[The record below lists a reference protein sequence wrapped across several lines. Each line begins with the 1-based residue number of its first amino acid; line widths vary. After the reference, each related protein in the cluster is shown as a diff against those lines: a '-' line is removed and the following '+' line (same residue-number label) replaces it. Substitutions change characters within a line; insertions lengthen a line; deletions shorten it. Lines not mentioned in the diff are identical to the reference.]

1 MQSIGLACRS
11 AVLATLMSML
21 GAGSAPAQQDAPFSF
36 GLIGDAAYTKV
47 QEKEFL
53 NAIASLNRADL
64 AFVIHIGDIQADPRI
79 YNRAPDTTTMP
90 CVEETYKA
98 TRDAFQTIRHPF
110 ILTPGDNEWTDC
122 VHLQARKVE
131 PLEALATVRSVFYP
145 EGRSLGQ
152 RTIAVESQSKDT
164 QYAKFK
170 ENLRWS
176 MGNVTF
182 ATMHIVGSN
191 DNFGR
196 TPEMDAEHRER
207 KAANIAWLR
216 AAFAKAKSENS
227 RGLVLMSQANPGFEN
242 YWPADPRSRYFG
254 PFIGRGKPL
263 PVPASAFDNYVAA
276 LTEEIE
282 GYDRPVAYLHGDTH
296 LHRIDKPL
304 YSKKS
309 GRMFENFT
317 RVETFGWPD
326 THWVLITVDPTNP
339 PLFRFQA
346 QIVPENIV
354 SRRPN

>member
-1 MQSIGLACRS
+1 MPHPACRRIAL
-11 AVLATLMSML
+11 AVLVSASVT
-21 GAGSAPAQQDAPFSF
+21 GAAPAQEARPFQF
-36 GLIGDAAYTKV
+36 GLVGDAAYTKN
-47 QEKEFL
+47 QEREFR
-53 NAIASLNRADL
+53 NVVASLNRTEL

-98 TRDAFQTIRHPF
+98 TRDVFQTIRHPF

-122 VHLQARKVE
+122 IHLQARKIE
-131 PLEALATVRSVFYP
+131 PLEALETVRSLFYP
-145 EGRSLGQ
+145 EGQSLGP
-152 RTIAVESQSKDT
+152 RTIAVESQSKAP

-176 MGNVTF
+176 IGGVTF
-182 ATMHIVGSN
+182 VTLHIVGSN

-207 KAANIAWLR
+207 KAANIAWMR
-216 AAFAKAKSENS
+216 DTFAKAKSDGS
-227 RGLVLMSQANPGFEN
+227 RGVVLMSQANPGFEN

-263 PVPASAFDNYVAA
+263 PIPDSAFDDYIAA
-276 LTEEIE
+276 LGEELQS
-282 GYDRPVAYLHGDTH
+282 YDKPVAYLHGDTH
-296 LHRIDKPL
+296 LHRVDKPL
-304 YSKKS
+304 YSKKTN
-309 GRMFENFT
+309 RMFENFT

-326 THWVLITVDPTNP
+326 THWVLVTVDPASP
-339 PLFRFQA
+339 MLFRFQA

-354 SRRPN
+354 SRRSN

>member
-1 MQSIGLACRS
+1 MIVGAAS
-11 AVLATLMSML
+11 A
-21 GAGSAPAQQDAPFSF
+21 QDQPFQF
-36 GLIGDAAYTKV
+36 GLVGDAAYTKA

-53 NAIASLNRADL
+53 NVVASLNRAEL
-64 AFVIHIGDIQADPRI
+64 AFVIHIGDIQADPRL
-79 YNRAPDTTTMP
+79 YNRDTSAATMP
-90 CVEETYKA
+90 CIEETYKA
-98 TRDAFQTIRHPF
+98 ARDVFQTIRHPF

-122 VHLQARKVE
+122 VHLKARKIE
-131 PLEALATVRSVFYP
+131 PLQALETVRAVFYP
-145 EGRSLGQ
+145 DGRSLGQ
-152 RTIAVESQSKDT
+152 RTIAVESQAKDP

-176 MGNVTF
+176 IGGATFVTL
-182 ATMHIVGSN
+182 HIVGSN
-191 DNFGR
+191 DNLGR
-196 TPEMDAEHRER
+196 NPEMDAEHRER
-207 KAANIAWLR
+207 KAANIAWMR
-216 AAFAKAKSENS
+216 AAFAKAKADGS

-263 PVPASAFDNYVAA
+263 PVPASAFDDYMAA
-276 LTEEIE
+276 LTEEVE
-282 GYDRPVAYLHGDTH
+282 GYDKPVAYLHGDTH

-326 THWVLITVDPTNP
+326 THWVLVAVDPAS
-339 PLFRFQA
+339 PLVFQFQA
-346 QIVPENIV
+346 QIVPGNAV